1 MEQVKILASQVG
13 GTGDGDVHQDDSVEV
28 ALTQQVHSKQ
38 PVRKVAPVKKL
49 QSAGKS
55 RLDTDGG
62 NVGDLHQPDKAIL
75 AGKKKD
81 ANRIIPMDEEPVV
94 EHDKALKDF

>member
-62 NVGDLHQPDKAIL
+62 NVGDLH
-75 AGKKKD
+75 KKED
-81 ANRIIPMDEEPVV
+81 VNRIIPMDEEKVV
-94 EHDKALKDF
+94 EHDEALKNF